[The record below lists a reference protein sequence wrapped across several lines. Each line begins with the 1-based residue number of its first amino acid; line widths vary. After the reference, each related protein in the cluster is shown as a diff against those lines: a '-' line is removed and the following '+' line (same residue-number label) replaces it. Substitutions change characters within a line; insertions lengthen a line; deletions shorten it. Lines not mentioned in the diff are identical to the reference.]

1 MVGRRLGCCLYIVR
15 VSLEPQASA
24 ALLLARNIT
33 GRLRELCVHR
43 PWTMLSRSSS
53 RRRVASCS
61 YAAFYRENRI
71 IGRNT
76 GRTTGNTRPRFSLP
90 SRTAVI
96 TLDGTSDLSIL
107 GQVGSISDRFLTQMG
122 SPRPCAVRRGGRRVR
137 LRSDRVLHAAVE
149 RELRARLRFVP
160 RRSRHGDGLGRHRD
174 RASRVRDAQRR
185 AAEPA

>member
-1 MVGRRLGCCLYIVR
+1 MGRRLGCCLYIVR
-15 VSLEPQASA
+15 VSLEPQAPA

-90 SRTAVI
+90 SRTRVI
-96 TLDGTSDLSIL
+96 AAEAERSAGQLVSSPGHGICIYRRATIIFPESGAIDTLDKC
-107 GQVGSISDRFLTQMG
+107 ISGPD
-122 SPRPCAVRRGGRRVR
+122 AVV
-137 LRSDRVLHAAVE
+137 D
-149 RELRARLRFVP
+149 RARALFKM
-160 RRSRHGDGLGRHRD
+160 
-174 RASRVRDAQRR
+174 
-185 AAEPA
+185 